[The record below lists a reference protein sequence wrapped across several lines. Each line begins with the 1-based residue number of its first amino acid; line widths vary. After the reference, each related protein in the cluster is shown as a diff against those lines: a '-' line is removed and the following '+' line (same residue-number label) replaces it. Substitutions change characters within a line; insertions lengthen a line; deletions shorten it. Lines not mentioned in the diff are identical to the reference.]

1 MGQLILRKADFFTSV
16 GQAVAV
22 ADRYPQNVFA
32 EHTHEFCELVLVWR
46 GNGLHVLNDRPYRIT
61 RGDLFYIRA
70 EDKHSYASV
79 NDLVLQNIIYCPDR
93 LKLNVDWGAHIPDF
107 SGPERR
113 AHWRLSSSGMTQA
126 RQVIAQLEHES
137 IHHDAQANDMAEL
150 LFAQLVV
157 LLKRHRYTTDNLSA
171 TSREPLLDK
180 LITALAGSL
189 DTPFVLDT
197 FCEQEQCSERP
208 LRQQFRSQTGMTISQ
223 YLRQLRICHAQYL
236 LQHTEILIGDIAMQ
250 CGFED
255 SNYFSVVF
263 NREIGMTP
271 GQWRHRSRDGT
282 AVNINMMND

>member
-1 MGQLILRKADFFTSV
+1 MSGQLILRKDEFFASSA
-16 GQAVAV
+16 QAVAV

-46 GNGLHVLNDRPYRIT
+46 GNGLHILNDRPYRIT

-79 NDLVLQNIIYCPDR
+79 NDLVLQNIIYCPER
-93 LKLNVDWGAHIPDF
+93 LKLNLDWVSHIPGLRG
-107 SGPERR
+107 SPWVP
-113 AHWRLSSSGMTQA
+113 HWRIGSTGMTQA
-126 RQVIAQLEHES
+126 RQIMTQLEHES
-137 IHHDAQANDMAEL
+137 RKEDALANQMSEL

-157 LLKRHRYTTDNLSA
+157 CLKRYRYATDNLAA
-171 TSREPLLDK
+171 TQSEALLDK
-180 LITALAGSL
+180 LLTALAGSL
-189 DTPFVLDT
+189 NRPFVLDS
-197 FCEQEQCSERP
+197 FCAQQGCSERA
-208 LRQQFRSQTGMTISQ
+208 LRQQFRTQTGMTVNH

-236 LQHTEILIGDIAMQ
+236 LQHTELLIGEVAMR

-271 GQWRHRSRDGT
+271 GQWRQRSRIP
-282 AVNINMMND
+282 VN